1 MAALTPGMR
10 LHDRYQLAEPIGAG
24 GMAQVWLATDLV
36 LGRSVAV
43 KTLDGRLAQDPQ
55 LRAGARREAQA
66 AAKLA
71 HPHITAVHDY
81 GELTF
86 DDGHVVPFLVM
97 ELLTGQTLAQAMHSD
112 GPMPWERVAT
122 IAGQIASALA
132 AAHAQGVVHQD
143 IKPAN
148 VMLTPTGAKILD
160 FGIAAIRGRP
170 GSPDWISGTPAYAPP
185 ERLKQAVP
193 DPSADI
199 FSLGVLVYEMSTGRL
214 PWPIETWEQAASVER
229 KPPAPLPKPVP
240 SKQILAALALDP
252 AQRPA
257 AAQLAAEFGDAGGDV
272 TAAVSAAAVTR
283 PSSPTLIAN
292 RGFLAGS
299 AKVPERST
307 RMYDLTPVP
316 APARRRSPHL
326 AAALTLVVLLI
337 ALGMVFLAAAF
348 LQSGGGN
355 GAQPLNPTKSPTAAA
370 VPPPTLNATQ
380 APASINEALTLMRR
394 AVDLAAISGEISR
407 DRVENLRDRIN
418 DIAERDRRNRPKDM
432 INKLEDLRKE
442 VSDMAEE
449 GEMSPAVA
457 AGLHTL
463 IAQAIAQA
471 QRQ

>member
-1 MAALTPGMR
+1 M
-10 LHDRYQLAEPIGAG
+10 Q
-24 GMAQVWLATDLV
+24 
-36 LGRSVAV
+36 S
-43 KTLDGRLAQDPQ
+43 
-55 LRAGARREAQA
+55 
-66 AAKLA
+66 
-71 HPHITAVHDY
+71 
-81 GELTF
+81 
-86 DDGHVVPFLVM
+86 
-97 ELLTGQTLAQAMHSD
+97 

-122 IAGQIASALA
+122 IASQIASALA

-193 DPSADI
+193 DPSADV

-214 PWPIETWEQAASVER
+214 PWPVETWEQAASVER
-229 KPPAPLPKPVP
+229 KPPAPLPKSVP
-240 SKQILAALALDP
+240 GKQILAALALNP
-252 AQRPA
+252 AQRPT
-257 AAQLAAEFGDAGGDV
+257 AAQLAAEFGDGGGDV
-272 TAAVSAAAVTR
+272 TSALSAAAATR
-283 PSSPTLIAN
+283 PSPTLIAN

-316 APARRRSPHL
+316 AAPRRRSPHL

-355 GAQPLNPTKSPTAAA
+355 GAQPLTPTKSPTAAA
-370 VPPPTLNATQ
+370 VPAPNAT
-380 APASINEALTLMRR
+380 ATATPGSISEALTLMRR
-394 AVDLAAISGEISR
+394 AVDLGAISGEISR

-442 VSDMAEE
+442 VADMAED

-457 AGLHTL
+457 AGLNTL
-463 IAQAIAQA
+463 IAHAIAQA